1 MSRPNFSFMCTVN
14 ISTTKTTTTNFPE
27 EIQVPRR
34 LICCFI
40 TSDPFSALCRRHL
53 SAVCISDNCS
63 TSDALDDRVCQCR
76 RVLQSCCPAP
86 ELPNQYAACCDTSV
100 GATVHEYFAVDDNV
114 TVLSQLTT
122 DEVFKAFWGG
132 QEVNVNKGNRDEQPL
147 NRRRISTTMKAIASF
162 DNLQFCLASF
172 PHFAAKHAVCL
183 NAMRLAAVAHFAR
196 QSVRK
201 SSDIFH

>member
-14 ISTTKTTTTNFPE
+14 ASTMKTTTMNFPE

-40 TSDPFSALCRRHL
+40 TNDPFSALRRRHL
-53 SAVCISDNCS
+53 CTVCISDNCS
-63 TSDALDDRVCQCR
+63 TSDALDECANVGEHYSPA
-76 RVLQSCCPAP
+76 VLLQ
-86 ELPNQYAACCDTSV
+86 ELPNQYAACCNTSV
-100 GATVHEYFAVDDNV
+100 GGTVHEYFAVDDNI
-114 TVLSQLTT
+114 TVLSLVTT
-122 DEVFKAFWGG
+122 NEVFKAFQGG

-147 NRRRISTTMKAIASF
+147 NRRRISTTMKAILSF
-162 DNLQFCLASF
+162 GNLQFCLASF
-172 PHFAAKHAVCL
+172 LHFAAKHAVCL
-183 NAMRLAAVAHFAR
+183 SAMRLAAVTHFSR